1 MRDPKMNRLVGTGV
15 DLRGINLLRRAVG
28 SYLNPVLFNTIQNRL
43 ATALE
48 EVFSANASE
57 IQEAMTAIIEQI
69 RSDLKTLKG
78 IEINSSRDNSSF
90 LLELTKVKDQV
101 LGDMKD
107 LTEVIKIVK
116 VEAVRDGYL

>member
-1 MRDPKMNRLVGTGV
+1 MNRLVGTGV

-48 EVFSANASE
+48 ELFSANASE

-78 IEINSSRDNSSF
+78 IETNSSRDNSSF
-90 LLELTKVKDQV
+90 LLELVKVKDQV

-107 LTEVIKIVK
+107 LIEVMKIVK
-116 VEAVRDGYL
+116 VEVVRDGYL